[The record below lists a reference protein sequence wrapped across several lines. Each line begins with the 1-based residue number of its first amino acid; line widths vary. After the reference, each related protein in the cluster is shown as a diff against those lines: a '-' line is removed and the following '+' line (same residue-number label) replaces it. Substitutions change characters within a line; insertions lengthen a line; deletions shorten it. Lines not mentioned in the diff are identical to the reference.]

1 MRCYVCKG
9 SPSIFQE
16 KNTQE
21 CGTGSMILWRRFIA
35 NVRLRCQGP
44 STNIPYSTH
53 INYTLN
59 VHLSGLFLPWHRH
72 FLWLWEKA
80 LREECGYPGH
90 LP

>member
-1 MRCYVCKG
+1 
-9 SPSIFQE
+9 
-16 KNTQE
+16 
-21 CGTGSMILWRRFIA
+21 MILWRRFIA
-35 NVRLRCQGP
+35 NVRDAKGRVL
-44 STNIPYSTH
+44 TYHSTH